1 MKLFG
6 STSRY
11 KLIDHVLN
19 CDSHI
24 GYVRDMSRRLG
35 IQIQSLRRVLEEL
48 EKLGVIKSQLEVRDS
63 QLHKDFYRTGD
74 IEFIVGNLR
83 IRIDK
88 K

>member
-1 MKLFG
+1 
-6 STSRY
+6 
-11 KLIDHVLN
+11 
-19 CDSHI
+19 
-24 GYVRDMSRRLG
+24 
-35 IQIQSLRRVLEEL
+35 VLEEL